1 MSEGASGCVAVVN
14 AQGSFVGMI
23 TDGDLRRAMTPDMFT
38 RTAQDIMTAGASTL
52 SEDQLMKDVIITL
65 QDRRI
70 SNAFVVENGKP
81 VAVVNMKDLMVQGYI

>member
-1 MSEGASGCVAVVN
+1 
-14 AQGSFVGMI
+14 MI